1 MHQSK
6 SKIILIYFFLFLIIG
21 TLNNKNLTNL
31 NFPTLNNI
39 IVYGLDEK
47 DNLELINK
55 LNFLKVDNLFFL
67 NKSKINEIID
77 SNNFVEKFSIYKIYP
92 SSIEI
97 EIEKT
102 RLLIKTDNNY
112 YLGSNGKFMKINDQI
127 NDIPTIFGNFDVS
140 EFFLLK
146 DIIEKSN
153 FKFENIDKLYFL
165 PSKRWDIETKNG
177 ILIKLPKDKL
187 METFQ
192 LLDAFFLKKKNK
204 NFKSIDLRQN
214 KQIIVNE

>member
-6 SKIILIYFFLFLIIG
+6 SKKILIYFFLFLIIG

-39 IVYGLDEK
+39 IVSGLDEK

-127 NDIPTIFGNFDVS
+127 NDIPTIIGNFDVS

-187 METFQ
+187 MESFQ

>member
-1 MHQSK
+1 MLQSK
-6 SKIILIYFFLFLIIG
+6 SKKILIYFFLFLIIG
-21 TLNNKNLTNL
+21 TLNNKNLKNL

-39 IVYGLDEK
+39 IVSGLDEK

-187 METFQ
+187 MESFQ

>member
-6 SKIILIYFFLFLIIG
+6 SKKILIYFFLFLIIG

-140 EFFLLK
+140 KFFLLK
-146 DIIEKSN
+146 NIIEKSN

-187 METFQ
+187 MESFQ

>member
-1 MHQSK
+1 MLQSK
-6 SKIILIYFFLFLIIG
+6 SKKILIYFFLFLIIG
-21 TLNNKNLTNL
+21 TLNNKNLKNL

-39 IVYGLDEK
+39 IVSGLDEK

-153 FKFENIDKLYFL
+153 FKFENIDKLYFYPL
-165 PSKRWDIETKNG
+165 KDG
-177 ILIKLPKDKL
+177 ILKLK
-187 METFQ
+187 MEF
-192 LLDAFFLKKKNK
+192 LLSSQRQINGDFSIVRRFFFKKKNK

>member
-6 SKIILIYFFLFLIIG
+6 SKKILIYFFLFLIIG
-21 TLNNKNLTNL
+21 TLNNKNLKNL

-39 IVYGLDEK
+39 IVSGLDEK

-127 NDIPTIFGNFDVS
+127 NDIPTIIGNFDVS

-177 ILIKLPKDKL
+177 ILIKLPKDRL
-187 METFQ
+187 MESFQ

>member
-1 MHQSK
+1 MLQSK
-6 SKIILIYFFLFLIIG
+6 SKKILIYFFLFLIIG
-21 TLNNKNLTNL
+21 TLNNKNLKNL

-39 IVYGLDEK
+39 IVSGLDEK

-153 FKFENIDKLYFL
+153 FKFENIDKLYFF

>member
-6 SKIILIYFFLFLIIG
+6 SKKILIYFFLFLIIG

-39 IVYGLDEK
+39 IVSGLDEK

-177 ILIKLPKDKL
+177 ILIKLPKERLIESFK
-187 METFQ
+187 
-192 LLDAFFLKKKNK
+192 LLDVLFLKKDNK
-204 NFKSIDLRQN
+204 NFKTIDLRQN
-214 KQIIVNE
+214 KQIVINE

>member
-1 MHQSK
+1 MLQSK
-6 SKIILIYFFLFLIIG
+6 SKKILIYFFLFLIIG
-21 TLNNKNLTNL
+21 TLNNKNLKNL

-39 IVYGLDEK
+39 IVSGLDEK

-187 METFQ
+187 IETFQ
-192 LLDAFFLKKKNK
+192 LLDAFF
-204 NFKSIDLRQN
+204 
-214 KQIIVNE
+214 

>member
-1 MHQSK
+1 MLQSK
-6 SKIILIYFFLFLIIG
+6 SKKILIYFFLFLIIG
-21 TLNNKNLTNL
+21 TLNNKNLKNL

-39 IVYGLDEK
+39 IVSGLDEK

-102 RLLIKTDNNY
+102 RLLIKTDNDY

-187 METFQ
+187 IETFQ

>member
-1 MHQSK
+1 MLQSK
-6 SKIILIYFFLFLIIG
+6 SKKILIYFFLFLIIG
-21 TLNNKNLTNL
+21 TLNNKNLKNL

-39 IVYGLDEK
+39 IVSGLDEK

-187 METFQ
+187 IETFQ

>member
-6 SKIILIYFFLFLIIG
+6 SKKILIYFFLFLIIG
-21 TLNNKNLTNL
+21 TLNNKNLKNL

-39 IVYGLDEK
+39 IVSGLDEK

-187 METFQ
+187 MESFQ

>member
-6 SKIILIYFFLFLIIG
+6 SKKILIYFFLLLIIG
-21 TLNNKNLTNL
+21 TLNNKNLTSL

-39 IVYGLDEK
+39 IVSGLDEK

-177 ILIKLPKDKL
+177 ILIKLPKDRL
-187 METFQ
+187 MESFQ
-192 LLDAFFLKKKNK
+192 LLDAFFLKKKK
-204 NFKSIDLRQN
+204 
-214 KQIIVNE
+214 

>member
-1 MHQSK
+1 MLQSK
-6 SKIILIYFFLFLIIG
+6 SKKILIYFFLFLIIG

-39 IVYGLDEK
+39 IVSGLDEK

-187 METFQ
+187 MESFQ

>member
-6 SKIILIYFFLFLIIG
+6 SKKILIYFFLFLIIG

-39 IVYGLDEK
+39 IVSGLDEK

-187 METFQ
+187 MESFQ

>member
-1 MHQSK
+1 MLQSK
-6 SKIILIYFFLFLIIG
+6 SKKILIYFFLFLIIG
-21 TLNNKNLTNL
+21 TLNNKNLKNL

-39 IVYGLDEK
+39 IVSGLDEK

-187 METFQ
+187 MDSFQ

>member
-6 SKIILIYFFLFLIIG
+6 SKKILIYFFLFLIIG

-39 IVYGLDEK
+39 IVSGLDEK

-187 METFQ
+187 MESFQ
-192 LLDAFFLKKKNK
+192 LLDAFFLKKKK
-204 NFKSIDLRQN
+204 
-214 KQIIVNE
+214 

>member
-1 MHQSK
+1 
-6 SKIILIYFFLFLIIG
+6 
-21 TLNNKNLTNL
+21 
-31 NFPTLNNI
+31 
-39 IVYGLDEK
+39 
-47 DNLELINK
+47 
-55 LNFLKVDNLFFL
+55 
-67 NKSKINEIID
+67 
-77 SNNFVEKFSIYKIYP
+77 
-92 SSIEI
+92 
-97 EIEKT
+97 
-102 RLLIKTDNNY
+102 
-112 YLGSNGKFMKINDQI
+112 MKINDQI
-127 NDIPTIFGNFDVS
+127 NDIPTIIGNFDVS

-165 PSKRWDIETKNG
+165 PSNRWDIETKNG

-187 METFQ
+187 MESFQ

>member
-1 MHQSK
+1 MMNTTLQLK
-6 SKIILIYFFLFLIIG
+6 DFNIKRLIGHLGQDYYHDYGSTRAERYYYSENIENNDENIFRQEG
-21 TLNNKNLTNL
+21 GGSTQDEDDNNKTIL
-31 NFPTLNNI
+31 
-39 IVYGLDEK
+39 
-47 DNLELINK
+47 
-55 LNFLKVDNLFFL
+55 
-67 NKSKINEIID
+67 
-77 SNNFVEKFSIYKIYP
+77 
-92 SSIEI
+92 EI

-165 PSKRWDIETKNG
+165 PSKRWDIEFKNEN
-177 ILIKLPKDKL
+177 LNFNECFKW
-187 METFQ
+187 
-192 LLDAFFLKKKNK
+192 KKSRRRNAHQVKY
-204 NFKSIDLRQN
+204 FSIYH
-214 KQIIVNE
+214 

>member
-1 MHQSK
+1 MLQSK
-6 SKIILIYFFLFLIIG
+6 SKKILIYFFLFLIIG

-39 IVYGLDEK
+39 IVSGLDEK

-187 METFQ
+187 MESFQ
-192 LLDAFFLKKKNK
+192 LLDAFFFKKKK
-204 NFKSIDLRQN
+204 
-214 KQIIVNE
+214 

>member
-1 MHQSK
+1 MLQSK
-6 SKIILIYFFLFLIIG
+6 SKKILIYFFLFLIIG
-21 TLNNKNLTNL
+21 TLNNKNLKNL

-39 IVYGLDEK
+39 IVSGLDEK

>member
-6 SKIILIYFFLFLIIG
+6 SKKILIYFFLFLIIG

-39 IVYGLDEK
+39 IVSGLDEK

-146 DIIEKSN
+146 NIIEKSN

-187 METFQ
+187 MESFQ

>member
-1 MHQSK
+1 M
-6 SKIILIYFFLFLIIG
+6 
-21 TLNNKNLTNL
+21 
-31 NFPTLNNI
+31 
-39 IVYGLDEK
+39 
-47 DNLELINK
+47 
-55 LNFLKVDNLFFL
+55 FFL

-187 METFQ
+187 MESFQ
-192 LLDAFFLKKKNK
+192 LLDAFFLKKNK